1 MAQPAKTSDSE
12 GVSGVTVASVSDGG
26 SPLSTVLMA
35 VATEVR
41 ELAAAADG
49 LQDLVGSLLTDPLAM
64 ADSSALERGQALD
77 AVVQRLQALEMF
89 LATLAPS
96 VKPEWSV
103 DPRQAAD
110 RLLLASLAQRLS
122 GVAVDT
128 VKEDRGDCDFF

>member
-1 MAQPAKTSDSE
+1 
-12 GVSGVTVASVSDGG
+12 
-26 SPLSTVLMA
+26 MA

-41 ELAAAADG
+41 DLAAAADG

-96 VKPEWSV
+96 VKPEWEV
-103 DPRQAAD
+103 DPREAAD
-110 RLLLASLAQRLS
+110 RLLLASLAQKLS
-122 GVAVDT
+122 GVAVDI
-128 VKEDRGDCDFF
+128 VQEDRGECDFF

>member
-1 MAQPAKTSDSE
+1 MAQTAKTSGSE
-12 GVSGVTVASVSDGG
+12 AVPSVTVASVGEGG

-41 ELAAAADG
+41 DLAAAADG

-89 LATLAPS
+89 LAMLAPS
-96 VKPEWSV
+96 VKPEWAV
-103 DPRQAAD
+103 DPRAAAD

-122 GVAVDT
+122 GVAIDT
-128 VKEDRGDCDFF
+128 AQEDRGDCDFF

>member
-1 MAQPAKTSDSE
+1 MAQSAKASAQNATP
-12 GVSGVTVASVSDGG
+12 GVTVASVSDGG

-41 ELAAAADG
+41 DLAAAADG

-96 VKPEWSV
+96 VKPEWAV
-103 DPRQAAD
+103 DPREAAD
-110 RLLLASLAQRLS
+110 RLLLASLAQKLS

-128 VKEDRGDCDFF
+128 VQEDRGDCDFF

>member
-1 MAQPAKTSDSE
+1 MAQPAKTSPADAA
-12 GVSGVTVASVSDGG
+12 SGITVARVEDGG
-26 SPLSTVLMA
+26 APLSTVLMA

-41 ELAAAADG
+41 DLAAAADG

-77 AVVQRLQALEMF
+77 AVVQRLQALETF

-96 VKPEWSV
+96 VKPEWAV
-103 DPRQAAD
+103 DPTEAAN
-110 RLLLASLAQRLS
+110 RLLLASLAQKLS

-128 VKEDRGDCDFF
+128 GQEDRGDCDFF

>member
-1 MAQPAKTSDSE
+1 MPQSAKTSAPDTAP
-12 GVSGVTVASVSDGG
+12 GVTLPTVSAGG

-41 ELAAAADG
+41 DLAAAADG

-96 VKPEWSV
+96 VKPEWEV
-103 DPRQAAD
+103 DPREAAD
-110 RLLLASLAQRLS
+110 RLLLASLAQKLS
-122 GVAVDT
+122 GVAVDI
-128 VKEDRGDCDFF
+128 VQEDRGECDFF

>member
-1 MAQPAKTSDSE
+1 MAQSAKTSAQSAAP
-12 GVSGVTVASVSDGG
+12 GVTVASVSDGG

-41 ELAAAADG
+41 DLAAAADG

-96 VKPEWSV
+96 VKPEWAV
-103 DPRQAAD
+103 DPREAAD
-110 RLLLASLAQRLS
+110 RLLLASRAQKLS

-128 VKEDRGDCDFF
+128 VQEDRGDCDFF

>member
-1 MAQPAKTSDSE
+1 MAQSAKTSGASPVPSVE
-12 GVSGVTVASVSDGG
+12 VATVENGG

-41 ELAAAADG
+41 DLAAAADG

-89 LATLAPS
+89 LATLAPAVS
-96 VKPEWSV
+96 PDWAV
-103 DPRQAAD
+103 DPREAAD

-122 GVAVDT
+122 GVAIDT
-128 VKEDRGDCDFF
+128 IQEDRGDCDFF